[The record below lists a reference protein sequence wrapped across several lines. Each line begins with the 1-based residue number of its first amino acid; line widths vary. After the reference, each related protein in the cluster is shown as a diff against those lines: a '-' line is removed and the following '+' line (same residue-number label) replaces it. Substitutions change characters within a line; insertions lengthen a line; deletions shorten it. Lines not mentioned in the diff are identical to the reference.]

1 MKKTFLALTCLLV
14 STIGF
19 SQSINFQQDT
29 AQTFQDADV
38 GAMEF
43 ADVDN
48 DGDKDVL
55 ITGKGGPIL
64 TTLFLNDG
72 SGNFSPSTSNTFQ
85 DVYDGDVIFF
95 DADNDGDLDVFITG
109 QPTTSNSSDL
119 YFNNGIG
126 VFTLATGNNFET
138 MMAGNNDVGDVDG
151 DGDTDI
157 IVTGQNIIGMPVT
170 KLYFNNG
177 SGVFTAQVNSIFTNL
192 KYGAIRFIDI
202 ENDGDLDLINC
213 GQNSSGQ
220 VITMLYTNNG
230 NGIFNVNTSSAI
242 DSASD
247 SDIAIGD
254 IDGDGDKDFLICG
267 TSGSG
272 GIMTK
277 LYLNNGAGIF
287 SELIGTPFA
296 PVFVGAVRLADFDN
310 DNDLD
315 VFVIGSMPG
324 GGPNGVVCRIYSNL
338 GFNNFLEADSL
349 IGAYL
354 SSAAIGDVN
363 GDQMADII
371 YSGTQFTAPIRGTR
385 LYLNT
390 SNILGLNENISQ
402 HFTIYPNPSNGMIY
416 LKSNNDLDLKISI
429 LSASGVLI
437 HEEDLISATAKFY
450 LPYPNGIYFLQ
461 VKSKDF
467 IETHKIVLDNK

>member
-1 MKKTFLALTCLLV
+1 MKKTYLFLTCLLASRV
-14 STIGF
+14 GF
-19 SQSINFQQDT
+19 TQSINFQQDT
-29 AQTFQDADV
+29 TQIFQDADV
-38 GAMEF
+38 GAMAF

-72 SGNFSPSTSNTFQ
+72 IGNFSPSTSNPFQ
-85 DVYDGDVIFF
+85 DVFDGDVNFF

-109 QPTTSNSSDL
+109 EPTTSNSSDL
-119 YFNNGIG
+119 YFNNGLGI
-126 VFTLATGNNFET
+126 FALATGNNFET
-138 MMAGNNDVGDVDG
+138 MMAGNNDVGDADG
-151 DGDTDI
+151 DGDIDI
-157 IVTGQNIIGMPVT
+157 IVTGQNITGLPVT
-170 KLYFNNG
+170 KLYLNNG
-177 SGVFTAQVNSIFTNL
+177 SGVFTAQANSIFTNL
-192 KYGAIRFIDI
+192 KWGTVRFIDM

-220 VITMLYTNNG
+220 TTTILYTNNG
-230 NGIFNVNTSSAI
+230 NGTFSINNSSAI
-242 DSASD
+242 DGARD

-272 GIMTK
+272 IMTK
-277 LYLNNGAGIF
+277 LYLNSGAGIF
-287 SELIGTPFA
+287 EELTGTSFA
-296 PVFVGAVRLADFDN
+296 PVFVGAIKLADFDN
-310 DNDLD
+310 DSDLD
-315 VFVIGSMPG
+315 VLVLGSMPG
-324 GGPNGVVCRIYSNL
+324 GGPNGVICRIYSNL
-338 GFNNFLEADSL
+338 GSNNYIEVDSL

-363 GDQMADII
+363 VDQMADII

-390 SNILGLNENISQ
+390 SNILGVDENVSQ
-402 HFTIYPNPSNGMIY
+402 HFTIYPNPSNGMIS
-416 LKSNNDLDLKISI
+416 LKSNIDLDLKIYI
-429 LSASGVLI
+429 LNASGALL
-437 HEEDLISATAKFY
+437 HEENIISGPAKFH
-450 LPYPNGIYFLQ
+450 LPYPDGIYFLQ

-467 IETHKIVLDNK
+467 IETYKIVLDNK